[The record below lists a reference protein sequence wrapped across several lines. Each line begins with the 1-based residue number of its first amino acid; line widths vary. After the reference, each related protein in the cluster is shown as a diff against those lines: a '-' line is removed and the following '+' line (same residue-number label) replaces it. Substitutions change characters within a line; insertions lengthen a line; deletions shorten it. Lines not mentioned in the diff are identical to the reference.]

1 MSSPST
7 ELLSGDL
14 TVREVPAAWRRLS
27 ANLPT
32 AVDLANVDRT
42 DSSALA
48 LLLECRA
55 LAMHRGQDIGFRNP
69 PETLRI
75 IARLTDVDEL
85 LGWNTHDDITK
96 EKDF

>member
-1 MSSPST
+1 MSNPSI
-7 ELLSGDL
+7 ESLSGDL

-27 ANLPT
+27 ASLP
-32 AVDLANVDRT
+32 AVVDLANVDRT

-55 LAMHRGQDIGFRNP
+55 LAMHRGQEIGFRNP

-85 LGWNTHDDITK
+85 LGWTRLDDITR
-96 EKDF
+96 EKNV